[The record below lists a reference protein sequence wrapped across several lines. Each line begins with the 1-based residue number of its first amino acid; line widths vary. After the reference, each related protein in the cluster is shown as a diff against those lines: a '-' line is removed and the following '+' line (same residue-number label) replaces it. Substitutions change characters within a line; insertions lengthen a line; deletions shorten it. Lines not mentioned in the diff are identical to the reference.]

1 MVPKRFKQYNQY
13 ARILDEQVTLLEERW
28 DTYNEIFRREL
39 KKVSVYHEEQIKGCR
54 EKKQSLRLD
63 SGV

>member
-13 ARILDEQVTLLEERW
+13 ARILDEQVTLLEERR
-28 DTYNEIFRREL
+28 DTNNENFPREL
-39 KKVSVYHEEQIKGCR
+39 KKVSMYHEEQTRGCR

-63 SGV
+63 SGF